1 MTSVP
6 HDQLTRRDVIRLYST
21 FNRQLAQIVRCG
33 LGVPERVIEDACQV
47 AWTGLIGQGQG
58 VDRRSAGAWLVRTAL
73 REALRL
79 ARLEDREPSLE
90 QALEDR
96 APHLRL
102 ASDSGPEELISR
114 REQVCSVR
122 LLSARQQ
129 RLVWLHA
136 LGFSCEEMAS
146 YEQCTSRT
154 VRRQLERARRRLRML
169 DADGQAYRQA
179 A

>member
-1 MTSVP
+1 MTSSP
-6 HDQLTRRDVIRLYST
+6 HNQLTPRDVIRLYGS

-47 AWTGLIGQGQG
+47 AWTGLIDQREG
-58 VDRRSAGAWLVRTAL
+58 VDRRGAGAWLVRTAL

-79 ARLEDREPSLE
+79 ARLADREPSLE
-90 QALEDR
+90 QVLEDG

-102 ASDSGPEELISR
+102 ASESGPEELISR
-114 REQVCSVR
+114 RERVHRVR

-129 RLVWLHA
+129 RLVWLRA
-136 LGFSCEEMAS
+136 LGFSYEEMAS

-154 VRRQLERARRRLRML
+154 VHRQLDRARRRLRML
-169 DADGQAYRQA
+169 DTAGQGCRQA